1 MKCQARQHLQV
12 RRERWRFLRNSFR
25 AIIPAKYDAGGR
37 ARLGPY
43 ENSRT
48 SGCWRDGRAYRARCE
63 ARHGNE
69 KPREF
74 RLRRALFPVDVGVRQ
89 RNPDH
94 ASRWCRR
101 DSSAPS
107 SHIAGIFSRVEH
119 ERGAHKAPANEVIRG
134 ALDLERHVAEEC
146 STASIHMA
154 SIAFGVST
162 TRLRSGVPE
171 PSAGNQYSRG
181 AHASEHPLEI
191 TQLSGSTKAV
201 THVTESG

>member
-43 ENSRT
+43 EILAPL
-48 SGCWRDGRAYRARCE
+48 GAGGMGEAYRARCE
-63 ARHGNE
+63 PRHGNE

-74 RLRRALFPVDVGVRQ
+74 RLRRALFLVDVGVRQ

-119 ERGAHKAPANEVIRG
+119 ERGVHKAPANEVIRG
-134 ALDLERHVAEEC
+134 ALDLEHHVSRSMQDGLNPYGILCIRRINNQITVWGAR
-146 STASIHMA
+146 T
-154 SIAFGVST
+154 
-162 TRLRSGVPE
+162 LR
-171 PSAGNQYSRG
+171 RG
-181 AHASEHPLEI
+181 INTVERRMLQQ
-191 TQLSGSTKAV
+191 TLSKLHS
-201 THVTESG
+201 